1 MTTDLSRSEIRKDPS
16 VTFGEVS
23 TRSQRQLMHLPRC
36 QVPRS
41 ATRMGTW
48 PDGSAL
54 KEGRPGVGDP
64 VGRHRRQPRIRELEA
79 ANWGLEALYEDA
91 EKPGGHVPVMLDRVL
106 ELLAPAFAGPDP
118 VVVDANLGLGGH
130 AEALLAAH
138 PSLHLVGI
146 DRDPTAIERSTARL
160 APYAER
166 VTIVRA
172 VSDELAG
179 ILRDIGRPE
188 VNGALF
194 DLGVSSPQ
202 LDEAERGFAYSYDA
216 PLDMRMDRDQ
226 ELTAEQVVN
235 TYSVAELTR
244 ILRDYGEERFASRIA
259 GLIAKERFKEPITST
274 KRLADLVRQ
283 AIPAATRRTGGNP
296 AKRTFQALR
305 IEVNEELT
313 ALERAL
319 PAALDALALGGRVV
333 VLAYHSLEDR
343 LTKQVLVARTRDTG
357 PPGLP
362 VPLEEHQ
369 PRFRLLTRGA
379 ELPDDDEVAR
389 NPRATSARL
398 RAAERIRQG

>member
-1 MTTDLSRSEIRKDPS
+1 LKALSEY
-16 VTFGEVS
+16 G
-23 TRSQRQLMHLPRC
+23 
-36 QVPRS
+36 
-41 ATRMGTW
+41 
-48 PDGSAL
+48 
-54 KEGRPGVGDP
+54 
-64 VGRHRRQPRIRELEA
+64 
-79 ANWGLEALYEDA
+79 

-130 AEALLAAH
+130 AEALLMAH
-138 PSLHLVGI
+138 PSLHLIGI
-146 DRDPTAIERSTARL
+146 DRDPTAVGRSTKRL
-160 APYAER
+160 SRYAER

-179 ILRDIGRPE
+179 ILHDVGRPRI
-188 VNGALF
+188 NGVLF

-216 PLDMRMDRDQ
+216 PLDMRMDTDQ
-226 ELTAEQVVN
+226 ELTAEDVVN

-259 GLIAKERFKEPITST
+259 GLIARERADERITST

-305 IEVNEELT
+305 IEVNGELA
-313 ALERAL
+313 ALEVAL
-319 PAALDALALGGRVV
+319 PAALDALVVGGRVV

-343 LTKQVLVARTRDTG
+343 LAKQVLVARTRDTG

-362 VPLEEHQ
+362 VPLERHQ

-379 ELPDDDEVAR
+379 ELPDDHELAR